1 MSKPYVLL
9 IDDDHDVLGTLS
21 RALTREGYEV
31 KYATS
36 GKDGIRLIKQQ
47 IPDLLIL
54 DVMMPGMD
62 GIEVCRQL
70 RADDTYRLLPILFL
84 SAKSATEEVIE
95 GLDAGGDDY
104 IIKPFE
110 LTELHARVRALLRR
124 SQRDIMSGAAVL
136 QIGELILDSNTH
148 QAQLGGRVVQLTATE
163 HRLLRYLMEHA
174 NQALSPGHL
183 LQAVWSYP
191 PNTGDPDLVR
201 AHVRNLRA
209 KIEPDDNPPRYIRTI
224 HGVGYM
230 VASD

>member
-1 MSKPYVLL
+1 MTKPYIML
-9 IDDDHDVLGTLS
+9 IDDDQDVLGTLS

-31 KYATS
+31 KYANS
-36 GKDGIRLIKQQ
+36 GKEGIRLIKQQ

-104 IIKPFE
+104 IVKPFE
-110 LTELHARVRALLRR
+110 LTELNARVRALMRR
-124 SQRDIMSGAAVL
+124 SQRDALSGSAIL

-148 QAQLGGRVVQLTATE
+148 QAQLGSHTVQLTATE
-163 HRLLRYLMEHA
+163 HRLLRYLMEHS

-230 VASD
+230 VANE